1 MAFGRNSSIIRQS
14 RRCFQINITI
24 MSTPSIVI
32 LISGSGSNLQAIIDA
47 VAEKKIHAHISA
59 VISNRPDVSG
69 LTKAQSAGI
78 DTIIIDHT
86 EFAERQQFDEALAR
100 QVAELKPDLI
110 VLAGFMRI
118 LPKAFIEEYEGR
130 ILNIHPSLLPEFK
143 GMHTHRRVLEAGH
156 EQHGAS
162 VHFVSNELD
171 SGPVVIQAKLAVLD
185 DDDEASL
192 AARVLKQEHIIYPLA
207 IEWFTSGRLSLVNN
221 HVHFDNKP
229 IKEVA
234 TWQSDTLSLPQ

>member
-1 MAFGRNSSIIRQS
+1 
-14 RRCFQINITI
+14 

-47 VAEKKIHAHISA
+47 VAEKRIHAQISA
-59 VISNRPDVSG
+59 VISNRPDALG
-69 LTKAQSAGI
+69 LEKARSAGI
-78 DTIIIDHT
+78 NTIVIDHT
-86 EFAERQQFDEALAR
+86 EFSERQKFDNALAK
-100 QVAELKPDLI
+100 QVAKLNPELI

-118 LPKAFIEEYEGR
+118 LPESFIEQYEGR
-130 ILNIHPSLLPEFK
+130 MLNIHPSLLPEFK
-143 GMHTHRRVLEAGH
+143 GLHTHRRALEAGH
-156 EQHGAS
+156 DQHGAS

-185 DDDEASL
+185 EDENSL

-207 IEWFTSGRLSLVNN
+207 IEWFVSGRLSLINN

-229 IKEVA
+229 VKEIA
-234 TWQSDTLSLPQ
+234 IWQSNTLSLPQ